1 MQVEKTA
8 INALNQSVALS
19 LIAINQYFMH
29 AKILNYQGFC
39 ELGKKA
45 YKRSIVCMKECDR
58 LCDRLLLL
66 ENTPDL
72 QNLGSLKIGNSV
84 AEMLACDLD
93 LENRRMSAFR
103 KGIAACSQAKD
114 FVSRDILQTFLHSSE
129 EYADDLETQQSLIEK
144 IGLNNYL
151 QSIVG

>member
-1 MQVEKTA
+1 MKVETPA

-93 LENRRMSAFR
+93 LENRRITAFR
-103 KGIAACSQAKD
+103 KGIEACGSVRD
-114 FVSRDILQTFLHSSE
+114 FVSRDILLSFLQACE
-129 EYADDLETQQSLIEK
+129 DYADDLETQQSLIAEM
-144 IGLNNYL
+144 GVNNYL